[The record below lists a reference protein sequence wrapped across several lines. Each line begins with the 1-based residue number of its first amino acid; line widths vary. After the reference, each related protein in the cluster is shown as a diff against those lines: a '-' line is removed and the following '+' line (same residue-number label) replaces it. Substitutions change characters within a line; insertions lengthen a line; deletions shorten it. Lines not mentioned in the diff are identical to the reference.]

1 MPAVVAT
8 TSMRS
13 GREVPQDALDPVAV
27 GHDVA
32 GSVAK
37 PRVRQDLDSDRA
49 SAHAIGEAPP
59 LSVAR

>member
-1 MPAVVAT
+1 VAT

-13 GREVPQDALDPVAV
+13 VARSRRTLSTQSPS